1 MSGKNEKAQLAYASR
16 AFFVKRDVVCLGLV
30 DGDCDGRGD
39 RSCRGT
45 FEGDHRRLGD
55 GQVDVAGRHEPCC
68 YRRSCHRDYCR
79 DYVHHARCVHVSRVG
94 SALSSTSLPAS
105 FRSEVAWSAPPMEFL
120 AIADP
125 SADSFITEAVMLDA

>member
-39 RSCRGT
+39 
-45 FEGDHRRLGD
+45 
-55 GQVDVAGRHEPCC
+55 
-68 YRRSCHRDYCR
+68 RSCHRDYCR